1 MNEQA
6 ASIAIAQAREAKRN
20 ALWGSL
26 LDFIPSAAV
35 SALWEGAS
43 RGKNCKSGP
52 CFIGSKTSFS
62 LKKDE
67 LRKECFWCGDKM
79 AMWEEV
85 KNE

>member
-1 MNEQA
+1 MTA
-6 ASIAIAQAREAKRN
+6 
-20 ALWGSL
+20 
-26 LDFIPSAAV
+26 FIC
-35 SALWEGAS
+35 E
-43 RGKNCKSGP
+43 NCKSGP

-62 LKKDE
+62 LKKDG